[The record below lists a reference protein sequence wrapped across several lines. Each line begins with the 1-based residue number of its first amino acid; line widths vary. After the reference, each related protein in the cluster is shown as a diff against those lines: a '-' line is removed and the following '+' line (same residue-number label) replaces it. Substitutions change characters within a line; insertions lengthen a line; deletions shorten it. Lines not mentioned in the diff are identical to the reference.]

1 MNHLAALLNVLTT
14 MEIEKPLATQVFEA
28 YLSDYFQLVEENS
41 NKKISEQDFE
51 TMQEVAH
58 ALGLNEDEFH
68 SIMETDEK
76 KSSKKASKD
85 EEEDDDEI
93 DVVDDPVEM
102 NQLSQYINKWINPDS
117 DPRFLF

>member
-1 MNHLAALLNVLTT
+1 MNHLAELLNVLST
-14 MEIEKPLATQVFEA
+14 MEIQKPLATQVFEA
-28 YLSDYFQLVEENS
+28 YLSDYFQLVEENN
-41 NKKISEQDFE
+41 NKKVSEQDFE

-85 EEEDDDEI
+85 EEDDDEI
-93 DVVDDPVEM
+93 DVVDDPAEM
-102 NQLSQYINKWINPDS
+102 NQLSQYINKWKNPDS
-117 DPRFLF
+117 APRFLF

>member
-1 MNHLAALLNVLTT
+1 MKQYGDQKVTSS
-14 MEIEKPLATQVFEA
+14 K
-28 YLSDYFQLVEENS
+28 S
-41 NKKISEQDFE
+41 
-51 TMQEVAH
+51 
-58 ALGLNEDEFH
+58 
-68 SIMETDEK
+68 EK

-93 DVVDDPVEM
+93 DVVDDPAEM